1 MLSFT
6 LDDDDDDDDDD
17 DEAPLLFLD
26 ELGMIC
32 VLAVAVSI
40 DDFANC

>member
-6 LDDDDDDDDDD
+6 LDDDDDDDDD

-26 ELGMIC
+26 ELGMIYVC
-32 VLAVAVSI
+32 YQY
-40 DDFANC
+40 NQ

>member
-6 LDDDDDDDDDD
+6 LDVDEDD

-26 ELGMIC
+26 ELGMIDVC
-32 VLAVAVSI
+32 V
-40 DDFANC
+40 NQYNQ